1 MPPYH
6 SGFLRR
12 FPDECQIQPR
22 SSFPIFLQLHFLRP
36 FLLQYVFRLE
46 SPYFGTLPTM
56 KAPCPIL
63 LFVLLSQSRHGFPEI
78 TEGMP
83 LLLPEVSLFSHVLPE
98 LFSFLPPKND
108 KQTILPPHYSSKTPA
123 AQHKKDNHAGH
134 QLELAFSSFLH
145 IFSPVSPHNDPAH
158 ESLYFQ
164 TEYMFPSDIPLGAD
178 DNRHFYATNT
188 HL

>member
-1 MPPYH
+1 MEKK
-6 SGFLRR
+6 R
-12 FPDECQIQPR
+12 
-22 SSFPIFLQLHFLRP
+22 
-36 FLLQYVFRLE
+36 
-46 SPYFGTLPTM
+46 
-56 KAPCPIL
+56 
-63 LFVLLSQSRHGFPEI
+63 
-78 TEGMP
+78 

-123 AQHKKDNHAGH
+123 VLHKKDNHAGH

-145 IFSPVSPHNDPAH
+145 IFSPVSPHNNPAH